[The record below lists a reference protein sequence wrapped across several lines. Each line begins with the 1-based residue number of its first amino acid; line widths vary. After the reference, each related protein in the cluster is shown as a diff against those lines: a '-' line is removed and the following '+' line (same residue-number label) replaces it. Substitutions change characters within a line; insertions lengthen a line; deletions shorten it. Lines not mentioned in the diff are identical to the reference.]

1 MFIRRGSDIYLP
13 FSKHFLAA
21 YHVPSTLLDH
31 GNIAVNKTRKSCF
44 YGAYILV
51 GEIVNKNKSCQE
63 VTSTVKK
70 KEVCL
75 QDSEGP
81 SHLQMSGEENISKV
95 VITEEISE

>member
-75 QDSEGP
+75 QDSEASRRERAERQGSLSQAALP
-81 SHLQMSGEENISKV
+81 HS
-95 VITEEISE
+95 